1 MNPKETFSCFKCK
14 KIQSEPVYLP
24 CFCQSV
30 CKEHI
35 DKMIKSDRREYIK
48 CADCDETFE
57 IDANTV
63 FKPNR
68 QMSKLLESF
77 VFLSDEEKCLKV
89 KIENT
94 LQNIDNSCE
103 NFKEIFAKH
112 EVARYD
118 FFKDL
123 RADIDTRRHELIE
136 QVHNMSD
143 ALIDRLKK
151 IENEYN
157 SQVNETVGSKSL
169 DFKIENEIEK
179 LNEMFRSSSL
189 NVTQIRD
196 KETNDMQTL
205 NDLNEDIFRL
215 EEFTQDMQENKF
227 IVNAKYKLDSSQIGD
242 LILKAP
248 RGRMSSEAVNVAPII
263 NVPYVAPVINVPNV
277 VLNFNDFK

>member
-1 MNPKETFSCFKCK
+1 M
-14 KIQSEPVYLP
+14 L
-24 CFCQSV
+24 
-30 CKEHI
+30 
-35 DKMIKSDRREYIK
+35 KSDRKECIR
-48 CADCDETFE
+48 CADCNENFE

-63 FKPNR
+63 FKPNK

-77 VFLSDEEKCLKV
+77 AFLSEEEKRLKV
-89 KIENT
+89 KVEQT
-94 LQNIDNSCE
+94 LQNIDNSYE

-136 QVHNMSD
+136 QVHNLSD

-157 SQVNETVGSKSL
+157 SQVNETVESKSL

-179 LNEMFRSSSL
+179 LNEMFRSLSV

-196 KETNDMQTL
+196 KETNDVQTL
-205 NDLNEDIFRL
+205 NNLNEDILRL

-227 IVNAKYKLDSSQIGD
+227 IVNEKCKLDSSQIGD

-248 RGRMSSEAVNVAPII
+248 RGRMSSEAVIAAPVS
-263 NVPYVAPVINVPNV
+263 NVPYVPRVINVPNV
-277 VLNFNDFK
+277 FLNFDDFK